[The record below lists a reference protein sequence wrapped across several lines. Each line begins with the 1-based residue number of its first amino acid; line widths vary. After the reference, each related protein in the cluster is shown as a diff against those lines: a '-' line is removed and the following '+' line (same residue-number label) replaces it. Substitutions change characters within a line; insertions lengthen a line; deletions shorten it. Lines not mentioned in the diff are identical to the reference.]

1 MPAVLFFS
9 IEIAMTMTE
18 QLNALG
24 SILAQG
30 SLHSLFQPIIC
41 LSERRILGYEALSRG
56 PSNSPLHSPVALFS
70 VASHAGRLSELEI
83 ACRESACRR
92 FSEQKLPGKLF
103 LNISPESLMETAHQ
117 PGRTLQLLRDFG
129 IPPSQVVIELTE
141 QTPTDDFDLLQTAL
155 HHYRDMGFAIA
166 LDDLGAGY
174 SSLRLWSELRPD
186 YVKIDRHFIDGIH
199 QDALK
204 REFVGS
210 ILQIARASRAQVIAE
225 GIELPEE
232 LAVLTEM
239 GVDLVQGYLLCR
251 PQEQPPQEA
260 RLMLPKQDNANL
272 ALSEE
277 GSDLSALLNEQPAVD
292 QDTAT
297 ALVLESFRR
306 QANLNSL
313 AVLDGRGHPVGI
325 VHRHS
330 LSDALLKPFATDL
343 FARKPISRLMS
354 DDFLA
359 VELSQSLQQV
369 SRLLT
374 SRARQRIEED
384 FIITLNGDYLGL
396 GRVIDVLKL
405 ITELK
410 IQQARYANPLT
421 LLPGNVPIQQC
432 LTRLLQQR
440 RESVICYVDIDSF
453 KPFNDIYGYGRGDE
467 VLLCLAQCLN
477 DRVDPSRDF
486 VGHIGGD
493 DFFTG
498 AGPAGLAQAAQPVI
512 GRFPHPMPALLSH
525 RTHRRRLLRGVEPP
539 GRAPG
544 VRLVVAVDRCG
555 AFVSTGLWTTG
566 CQPVG
571 GAGLTGQAPR
581 QGCGRLQHS
590 CHRQH
595 GQRAAAALSL
605 GGFRV
610 LVFEHSHHFRGMPG
624 CRRHTIGWPTETP
637 QALHT
642 LKEAGTRQAA
652 GALADDQRAAQWLL
666 GLGVQCGQVFKGRG
680 QRLHRRRG
688 ELQALQ
694 QRAVGQQ
701 MALAARLVQFV
712 E

>member
-1 MPAVLFFS
+1 
-9 IEIAMTMTE
+9 MTMTE

>member
-1 MPAVLFFS
+1 
-9 IEIAMTMTE
+9 MTTTE
-18 QLNALG
+18 QLSALS
-24 SILAQG
+24 SILTQSG
-30 SLHSLFQPIIC
+30 LHSLFQPIIC

-56 PSNSPLHSPVALFS
+56 PSNSPLHSPIALFA
-70 VASHAGRLSELEI
+70 VARQAGRLSELEI

-92 FSEQKLPGKLF
+92 FNEQQLPGKLF
-103 LNISPESLMETAHQ
+103 LNVSPESLLEAAHQ
-117 PGRTLQLLRDFG
+117 PGRTLQLLDDFG

-141 QTPTDDFDLLQTAL
+141 QTPTDDFELLQTAL
-155 HHYRDMGFAIA
+155 HHYRAMGFSIA

-210 ILQIARASRAQVIAE
+210 ILQIAKASRAQVIAE

-251 PQEQPPQEA
+251 PQEHPPRDA
-260 RLMLPKQDNANL
+260 RPLMPRQDNTAVVLND
-272 ALSEE
+272 E
-277 GSDLSALLNEQPAVD
+277 GSDLSALLNDQPAVARD
-292 QDTAT
+292 TPTAT
-297 ALVLESFRR
+297 VLEAFRR

-313 AVLDGRGHPVGI
+313 AVLDEHGQPCGI

-343 FARKPISRLMS
+343 FARKPISRLMN

-359 VELSQSLQQV
+359 VEVSQSLQQV
-369 SRLLT
+369 SRLIT

-384 FIITLNGDYLGL
+384 FIITLNGSYQGL

-432 LTRLLQQR
+432 LTRLLQQQ

-493 DFFTG
+493 DFLLVLGPEDWRKRLNQLLEDFQSQCRRFYRSEHLE
-498 AGPAGLAQAAQPVI
+498 AGCFIAPNRQGLRQE
-512 GRFPHPMPALLSH
+512 FPLLS
-525 RTHRRRLLRGVEPP
+525 LSIGV
-539 GRAPG
+539 
-544 VRLVVAVDRCG
+544 VHL
-555 AFVSTGLWTTG
+555 
-566 CQPVG
+566 
-571 GAGLTGQAPR
+571 
-581 QGCGRLQHS
+581 H
-590 CHRQH
+590 
-595 GQRAAAALSL
+595 
-605 GGFRV
+605 
-610 LVFEHSHHFRGMPG
+610 
-624 CRRHTIGWPTETP
+624 P
-637 QALHT
+637 Q
-642 LKEAGTRQAA
+642 
-652 GALADDQRAAQWLL
+652 
-666 GLGVQCGQVFKGRG
+666 VCGQLDASQLAEMASQAKHHAKNVQGYSVHLIDSLAVSEKEDVLLAG
-680 QRLHRRRG
+680 HR
-688 ELQALQ
+688 
-694 QRAVGQQ
+694 
-701 MALAARLVQFV
+701 
-712 E
+712 

>member
-1 MPAVLFFS
+1 
-9 IEIAMTMTE
+9 MTTTE
-18 QLNALG
+18 QLSALS
-24 SILAQG
+24 SILAQSG
-30 SLHSLFQPIIC
+30 LHSLFQPIIS

-56 PSNSPLHSPVALFS
+56 PSNSPLHSPVALFA
-70 VASHAGRLSELEI
+70 VARQAGRLSELEI
-83 ACRESACRR
+83 ACRQSACKR
-92 FSEQKLPGKLF
+92 FSEQVLPGKLF
-103 LNISPESLMETAHQ
+103 LNVSPESLLEAAHQ
-117 PGRTLQLLRDFG
+117 PGRTLQLLQDFG

-141 QTPTDDFDLLQTAL
+141 QTPIDDFQLLQNAL
-155 HHYRDMGFAIA
+155 HHYRDMGFSIA

-210 ILQIARASRAQVIAE
+210 ILQIAKASRAKVIAE
-225 GIELPEE
+225 GIELVEE

-251 PQEQPPQEA
+251 PQEQPLRDA
-260 RLMLPKQDNANL
+260 RAMMPKHDSTSVT
-272 ALSEE
+272 LSDE
-277 GSDLSALLNEQPAVD
+277 GSDLSALLNEQPAVAR
-292 QDTAT
+292 DTPT
-297 ALVLESFRR
+297 AHVLEAFRR

-313 AVLDGRGHPVGI
+313 AVLDEHGQPCGI

-343 FARKPISRLMS
+343 FARKPISRLMN

-359 VELSQSLQQV
+359 VELTQSLQQV
-369 SRLLT
+369 SRLIT

-384 FIITLNGDYLGL
+384 FIITLNGHYLGL

-432 LTRLLQQR
+432 LTRLLQQG

-493 DFFTG
+493 DFLLVLGPEDWRKRLNQLLDDFHSQSRRFYRSEHLEAG
-498 AGPAGLAQAAQPVI
+498 CFVAPNRQGVRQEFHLLSLSIGVVHLYPQACGQLDSSQLAELASQAKHHAKNVRGYSVHVIDSLEALAGPRSTILNAADSVAQA
-512 GRFPHPMPALLSH
+512 
-525 RTHRRRLLRGVEPP
+525 
-539 GRAPG
+539 
-544 VRLVVAVDRCG
+544 
-555 AFVSTGLWTTG
+555 
-566 CQPVG
+566 
-571 GAGLTGQAPR
+571 
-581 QGCGRLQHS
+581 
-590 CHRQH
+590 
-595 GQRAAAALSL
+595 
-605 GGFRV
+605 
-610 LVFEHSHHFRGMPG
+610 
-624 CRRHTIGWPTETP
+624 
-637 QALHT
+637 
-642 LKEAGTRQAA
+642 
-652 GALADDQRAAQWLL
+652 
-666 GLGVQCGQVFKGRG
+666 
-680 QRLHRRRG
+680 
-688 ELQALQ
+688 
-694 QRAVGQQ
+694 
-701 MALAARLVQFV
+701 
-712 E
+712 

>member
-1 MPAVLFFS
+1 
-9 IEIAMTMTE
+9 MTMTE

-56 PSNSPLHSPVALFS
+56 PSNSPLHSPVALFA
-70 VASHAGRLSELEI
+70 VAGHAGRLSELEI

-141 QTPTDDFDLLQTAL
+141 QSPTDDFDLLQTAL

-239 GVDLVQGYLLCR
+239 GVDLIQGYLLCR
-251 PQEQPPQEA
+251 PQEHPPQEA
-260 RLMLPKQDNANL
+260 RLMLPKPDNSNI

-277 GSDLSALLNEQPAVD
+277 GSDLSALLNEQPAVN

-297 ALVLESFRR
+297 AQVLESFRR

-313 AVLDGRGHPVGI
+313 AVLDGRDRPVGI

-432 LTRLLQQR
+432 LTRLLQQQ

-493 DFFTG
+493 DFLLVL
-498 AGPAGLAQAAQPVI
+498 GPQDWRKRLNQ
-512 GRFPHPMPALLSH
+512 LLDDADASI
-525 RTHRRRLLRGVEPP
+525 
-539 GRAPG
+539 APNI
-544 VRLVVAVDRCG
+544 
-555 AFVSTGLWTTG
+555 WT
-566 CQPVG
+566 P
-571 GAGLTGQAPR
+571 
-581 QGCGRLQHS
+581 
-590 CHRQH
+590 
-595 GQRAAAALSL
+595 AAL
-605 GGFRV
+605 
-610 LVFEHSHHFRGMPG
+610 
-624 CRRHTIGWPTETP
+624 WP
-637 QALHT
+637 
-642 LKEAGTRQAA
+642 
-652 GALADDQRAAQWLL
+652 
-666 GLGVQCGQVFKGRG
+666 
-680 QRLHRRRG
+680 
-688 ELQALQ
+688 
-694 QRAVGQQ
+694 
-701 MALAARLVQFV
+701 
-712 E
+712 

>member
-1 MPAVLFFS
+1 
-9 IEIAMTMTE
+9 MTTTE
-18 QLNALG
+18 QLSALS
-24 SILAQG
+24 SILAQSG
-30 SLHSLFQPIIC
+30 LHSLFQPIIS
-41 LSERRILGYEALSRG
+41 LSERRIVGYEALSRG
-56 PSNSPLHSPVALFS
+56 PSNSPLHSPIALFA
-70 VASHAGRLSELEI
+70 VARQAGRLNELEI

-92 FSEQKLPGKLF
+92 FNEQQLPGKLF
-103 LNISPESLMETAHQ
+103 LNVSPESLLEAAHQ
-117 PGRTLQLLRDFG
+117 PGRTLQLLQDFG

-141 QTPTDDFDLLQTAL
+141 QTPTDDFQLLQNAL
-155 HHYRDMGFAIA
+155 HHYRAMGFSIA

-210 ILQIARASRAQVIAE
+210 ILQIAKASRAQVIAE

-251 PQEQPPQEA
+251 PQEHPPRDA
-260 RLMLPKQDNANL
+260 RTLMPKQESTTV
-272 ALSEE
+272 ALNDE
-277 GSDLSALLNEQPAVD
+277 GSDLSALLNDQPAVD
-292 QDTAT
+292 RDTPT
-297 ALVLESFRR
+297 AAVLEAFRR

-313 AVLDGRGHPVGI
+313 AVLDELGQPCGI

-343 FARKPISRLMS
+343 FARKPISRLMN

-359 VELSQSLQQV
+359 VEMSQSLQQV
-369 SRLLT
+369 SRLIT

-384 FIITLNGDYLGL
+384 FIITLNGGYLGL

-432 LTRLLQQR
+432 LTRLLQQA

-493 DFFTG
+493 DFLMVLGPEDWRKRLNQLLDDFQSQCRRFYRSEHLE
-498 AGPAGLAQAAQPVI
+498 AGCFIAPNRQGVRQEFPLLSLSIGVVHLHPEACAGLDASLLAEMASQAKHHAKNVPGYSVHVI
-512 GRFPHPMPALLSH
+512 DSLAVPMAEEALVAGH
-525 RTHRRRLLRGVEPP
+525 R
-539 GRAPG
+539 
-544 VRLVVAVDRCG
+544 
-555 AFVSTGLWTTG
+555 
-566 CQPVG
+566 
-571 GAGLTGQAPR
+571 
-581 QGCGRLQHS
+581 
-590 CHRQH
+590 
-595 GQRAAAALSL
+595 
-605 GGFRV
+605 
-610 LVFEHSHHFRGMPG
+610 
-624 CRRHTIGWPTETP
+624 
-637 QALHT
+637 
-642 LKEAGTRQAA
+642 
-652 GALADDQRAAQWLL
+652 
-666 GLGVQCGQVFKGRG
+666 
-680 QRLHRRRG
+680 
-688 ELQALQ
+688 
-694 QRAVGQQ
+694 
-701 MALAARLVQFV
+701 
-712 E
+712 